1 MGQKHWPKRQDQLT
15 PNRIEIPTAST
26 IPNSHP
32 YNQNNPVVTLNTPS
46 NTPVHIAAAVA
57 LAVNSHNARNV
68 VTKTKPMP
76 VKVPRTAT
84 TSVMARVHKTLATRG
99 TEKEQRGNKRRKH
112 CQGKE
117 KEQRRNKYAK
127 EKEKRKKREGTEKE
141 TLPKADPKK
150 MVRNVLLVPITATCT
165 Q

>member
-68 VTKTKPMP
+68 VTSTKPMP

-99 TEKEQRGNKRRKH
+99 TEKEQRGNKRRNRE
-112 CQGKE
+112 GTE
-117 KEQRRNKYAK
+117 KEQRRN
-127 EKEKRKKREGTEKE
+127 REGKHCQRQTQ
-141 TLPKADPKK
+141 KK
-150 MVRNVLLVPITATCT
+150 FVRNGLLV